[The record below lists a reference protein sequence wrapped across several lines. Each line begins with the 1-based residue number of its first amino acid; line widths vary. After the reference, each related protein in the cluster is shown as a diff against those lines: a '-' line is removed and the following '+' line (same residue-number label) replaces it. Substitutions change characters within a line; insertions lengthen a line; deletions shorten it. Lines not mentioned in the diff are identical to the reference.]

1 MLASLSTI
9 RRSRELLAAH
19 RNYTAKRVRSKYYSK
34 YSQFGRAIRTKPP
47 RFDGI
52 YNGFYPPAARFLSKI
67 GKLGTPNVN
76 PHAFELFLNSKLG
89 TAKTRP
95 FMNRPSSPQNGPQNG
110 PQADVTPRNANGES
124 PKSRPASTEG
134 DVAGSIKQLLEMYQ
148 RSGLRWYLLPN
159 GVRVQVKDLL
169 QRYSGSGM
177 LPSSSTLD
185 TSSTSQPSASSTVPP
200 ATQSLKEVAASSTNA
215 EPNKT
220 PAAKTTTSNKP
231 GGSPLEVSR
240 PAAAKSPV
248 VRTPIPQPTSWQLP
262 VLTLEQREQN
272 FTELRKKVAACQ
284 KCPELVNHRSQTV
297 FGDGTLQPK
306 VCFFGEAPGA
316 DEDKQGIPF
325 VGKAGQLLDKIIEA
339 TKLKRPDDVYILNS
353 LRCRPPGNRTPT
365 PDEVENCRPFF
376 ELQLEVLQPKYIV
389 CLGAVAVR
397 AILQST
403 DSVGVLRGKFHA
415 YRGAKVLVTYHPAY
429 LLRNPDAKKLVWHDM
444 QLLMADMGTQA

>member
-19 RNYTAKRVRSKYYSK
+19 RIYTAKRVRTKYYSK

-52 YNGFYPPAARFLSKI
+52 YCGFSPPAARFLSKI
-67 GKLGTPNVN
+67 GKLETPNVS
-76 PHAFELFLNSKLG
+76 PHAFELSLNSWLG
-89 TAKTRP
+89 TAATHP
-95 FMNRPSSPQNGPQNG
+95 FMNRPTSPQNGPESG
-110 PQADVTPRNANGES
+110 PQADVTPRNAGGES
-124 PKSRPASTEG
+124 PKSRPSSADG
-134 DVAGSIKQLLEMYQ
+134 DVAGSIKQLLDMYQ

-159 GVRVQVKDLL
+159 GVHVQVKDLL
-169 QRYSGSGM
+169 QRYSGSGV
-177 LPSSSTLD
+177 LPSSSPLEASSKSQPTESRTAPHAAQSSKD
-185 TSSTSQPSASSTVPP
+185 VAVTSTNVEPNTSSSATTNSPNKPASSPP
-200 ATQSLKEVAASSTNA
+200 EFV
-215 EPNKT
+215 
-220 PAAKTTTSNKP
+220 
-231 GGSPLEVSR
+231 R
-240 PAAAKSPV
+240 PAAAKSPAA
-248 VRTPIPQPTSWQLP
+248 RAPIPQPSSWQLP
-262 VLTLEQREQN
+262 VLTLAQREQN
-272 FTELRKKVAACQ
+272 FTDLRKKVAACQ

-325 VGKAGQLLDKIIEA
+325 VGRAGQLLDKIIEA

-403 DSVGVLRGKFHA
+403 DSVGVLRGRFHA

-429 LLRNPDAKKLVWHDM
+429 LLRNPDAKKLVWQDM
-444 QLLMADMGTQA
+444 QLLMADMGTKA